1 MNPSTPLSWKPLYW
15 FYGLSFLLLA
25 LIPLCAVLFNGGS
38 MDFGAAAQR
47 ASAATGVPW
56 TSNLYHVIQLCLAE
70 PTVWM
75 LLLGSAV
82 PGLAALVV
90 MYWTYDANHWR
101 DLRRRLHPGG
111 GVGVSV
117 QIKNYGLILAL
128 LVPAL
133 FLSLLLRRAT
143 GGDPVFNP
151 ELLGWAIVPAL
162 LSTALLDQ
170 GAVLEELGWRGFAAP
185 ALAERGIGAL
195 QAAIIIGVAWGLWH
209 VPRDVTTGVIERLGV
224 GTYLL
229 LYLPSFLA
237 GTISVSIIIACFM
250 QRLGGSLIP
259 AIVIHGVTN
268 DAIGISGK
276 AGIVDALTPYYQ
288 ITGALPLM
296 VVAVFLVLIRPLF
309 WPVALP

>member
-1 MNPSTPLSWKPLYW
+1 MNLSPQPNWKPLYW

-25 LIPLCAVLFNGGS
+25 LIPLSAVLFNEGS
-38 MDFGAAAQR
+38 MDFGAAAQT

-56 TSNLYHVIQLCLAE
+56 NSNLYNVIQLCLAE
-70 PTVWM
+70 PTVWL

-82 PGLAALVV
+82 PSLAALIV
-90 MYWTYDANHWR
+90 MWWTYDATRWS
-101 DLRRRLHPGG
+101 DLRRRLRPGG
-111 GVGVSV
+111 GTSVSV
-117 QIKNYGLILAL
+117 QFKNYGLILAL

-133 FLSLLLRRAT
+133 FLSLWLRRAT
-143 GGDPVFNP
+143 GGDPTFNT

-162 LSTALLDQ
+162 FSIALLDQ

-195 QAAIIIGVAWGLWH
+195 QAGIIIGIAWGLWH

-259 AIVIHGVTN
+259 AIVIHGITN

-288 ITGALPLM
+288 ITGALPM
-296 VVAVFLVLIRPLF
+296 VVVAVVLVLIDRKN
-309 WPVALP
+309 